1 MSDEKVI
8 KNKGPYAD
16 FETLETQTKIPSYFE
31 DLVRFFT
38 SID

>member
-1 MSDEKVI
+1 MSEK
-8 KNKGPYAD
+8 NPYKD
-16 FETLETQTKIPSYFE
+16 FDTLETQTKIPSYFE